1 MLQPIKTIE
10 IYHKPP
16 SPKTFA
22 PGEVIFTEGEIGHL
36 MYGLISGEVEMY
48 IDGKLVETIKPG
60 DLFGEGA
67 IIHEDNKRASTAI
80 AKTETVLA
88 FLKRE
93 QFLFAVQETPMFAI
107 EVMRSYSNRFRR
119 LKDLYRDL

>member
-10 IYHKPP
+10 IFQKPP
-16 SPKTFA
+16 SPQTFA
-22 PGEVIFTEGEIGHL
+22 PGEVIFKEGETGDL
-36 MYGLISGEVEMY
+36 MYGVISGEVEMY
-48 IDGKLVETIKPG
+48 IDGKLVETIKEA

-67 IIHEDNKRASTAI
+67 IIHKDHKRASTAI

-93 QFLFAVQETPMFAI
+93 QFLFAIQETPMFAI
-107 EVMRSYSNRFRR
+107 EVMISYSNRFRR
-119 LKDLYRDL
+119 LKDLYCNL